1 MNENNAIEATAGGI
15 DETETAA
22 AETENTAATSATA
35 ATAAEEITRLREE
48 NSELRRQLE
57 ALTEP
62 GAPGEPPKPALYT
75 EEEIRAMPRSRVRA
89 CLDDIIR
96 SLRRGQ

>member
-22 AETENTAATSATA
+22 IETENTAAA
-35 ATAAEEITRLREE
+35 ATAEEITRLREE

-62 GAPGEPPKPALYT
+62 GAPGEPPKPVIYT

>member
-22 AETENTAATSATA
+22 AETDSTVVAAAA
-35 ATAAEEITRLREE
+35 ATAADEITRLREE

-62 GAPGEPPKPALYT
+62 GAPGEPPKPVIYT

-96 SLRRGQ
+96 SLRRDG

>member
-22 AETENTAATSATA
+22 AETENTAA
-35 ATAAEEITRLREE
+35 EELTRLREE

-96 SLRRGQ
+96 SLRRDG

>member
-22 AETENTAATSATA
+22 AETDSAAA
-35 ATAAEEITRLREE
+35 ATAADELTRLREE

-62 GAPGEPPKPALYT
+62 GAPGEPPKPVIYT